1 MPQYRQDPKDQRPY
15 GHRNSAL
22 PLRYSIYREV
32 SVHALF
38 AAMMGDTPTIYLGWG
53 AFTIQLGNFI
63 VIVTML
69 VLFVLALVLPFP
81 AGRKRK

>member
-1 MPQYRQDPKDQRPY
+1 M
-15 GHRNSAL
+15 
-22 PLRYSIYREV
+22 
-32 SVHALF
+32 HALL
-38 AAMMGDTPTIYLGWG
+38 ASVTGDVPTIYLGWG

-63 VIVTML
+63 VIAVMV